1 MSFQGWTT
9 TSGHIGDEVDLAW
22 THLFMDGK
30 LSFQAVYG
38 HMFAG
43 AYIAENLGTSADQD
57 WAYVQLWMN
66 F

>member
-1 MSFQGWTT
+1 
-9 TSGHIGDEVDLAW
+9 
-22 THLFMDGK
+22 MDDK
-30 LSFQAVYG
+30 LSFQAVCG
-38 HMFAG
+38 HLFSG